1 VFAEEVKINVDCEL
15 VVMAGVIASKVRKQR
30 GAALKD
36 KEDDPQA
43 AKILNVSIVIVIVML
58 FGIPQQ
64 LSTLFVFNCLHAYS
78 NLNTYLSYL
87 SFSRILLRK
96 CLNEATKIK

>member
-1 VFAEEVKINVDCEL
+1 MFAEEVKINVDCEL

-43 AKILNVSIVIVIVML
+43 AKILNVSIVML
-58 FGIPQQ
+58 VGNPQQ
-64 LSTLFVFNCLHAYS
+64 LSTLFVFNCPHAYS
-78 NLNTYLSYL
+78 KCLSL
-87 SFSRILLRK
+87 LSSFSRILLRK

>member
-1 VFAEEVKINVDCEL
+1 MFAEEVKINVDCEL

-43 AKILNVSIVIVIVML
+43 AKILNVSIVML
-58 FGIPQQ
+58 VTHNNCQHF
-64 LSTLFVFNCLHAYS
+64 LFLTVLMPI
-78 NLNTYLSYL
+78 LNAYLSYL
-87 SFSRILLRK
+87 LSQ
-96 CLNEATKIK
+96 EYY

>member
-1 VFAEEVKINVDCEL
+1 MFAEEVKINVDCEL

-43 AKILNVSIVIVIVML
+43 AKILNVSIVML
-58 FGIPQQ
+58 VGNPQQ

-78 NLNTYLSYL
+78 KCLSLL
-87 SFSRILLRK
+87 SFFLKNI
-96 CLNEATKIK
+96 IKEMFKRGY